1 MKDYYDCADNRVLK
15 LFTML
20 FPVYK
25 DNIVN
30 YYSIGDMETI
40 FHLENGSKVIFDE
53 LYKTA
58 KYIES
63 RPNTLTELSEKE
75 WLHEFSRKLQRRLS
89 LLNLTKKE
97 LGLRIGMPTSTMYRY
112 VNGEKAPD
120 IFIIKKIAKALNRDF
135 IEFTDFDYLL

>member
-63 RPNTLTELSEKE
+63 RPNTLTELSEEE
-75 WLHEFSRKLQRRLS
+75 WLSEFSRKLQRRLS
-89 LLNLTKKE
+89 LLNLTRKE
-97 LGLRIGMPTSTMYRY
+97 LGLRIGIPTTTMNRY
-112 VNGEKAPD
+112 VNGEKVPN
-120 IFIIKKIAKALNRDF
+120 IFIIKKIAKVLNRDF